1 MFITI
6 GHMPAHDIA
15 EQCSISRIAH
25 ILGDG
30 WMILLLR
37 ELFWG
42 VTRYDEFAA
51 NTGMASNVLA
61 VRLRRLVDAGVI
73 SKSPVAADG
82 RRFDY
87 ALTPSG
93 LELFPVLMSLMA
105 WGDKYVPGD
114 SGPLVLLRHR
124 VCGKRTKA
132 GLVCSA
138 CGQTLQPGEIETEF
152 NSRYEKRYGPLEGLN
167 NRRLVSQP

>member
-1 MFITI
+1 MTN
-6 GHMPAHDIA
+6 PDIA
-15 EQCSISRIAH
+15 EQCSISRAAQ

-42 VTRYDEFAA
+42 STRYDEFAA
-51 NTGMASNVLA
+51 HTGMASNVLA
-61 VRLRRLVDAGVI
+61 VRLKRLVDAGVI
-73 SKSPVAADG
+73 TKNPVAGDG

-93 LELFPVLMSLMA
+93 LELFPVLMSVMA
-105 WGDKYVPGD
+105 WGDKHVPGE
-114 SGPLVLLRHR
+114 SGPLVLLRHKS
-124 VCGKRTKA
+124 CGQRTKA

-138 CGQTLQPGEIETEF
+138 CGEPLRPTDIETQF
-152 NSRYEKRYGPLEGLN
+152 NRRYEKRYGPLEK
-167 NRRLVSQP
+167 RSMSHAQAST